1 MAASRWASLLP
12 LVILPFSLKI
22 LSSTYNFFLIEI
34 GSQKQPPDLRA
45 SCFCNPSPKNQE
57 KPFPCMIYFLTSLPC
72 SKAHS
77 GSHLSI
83 TSTLKPKAS
92 SHHSPPLSQ
101 TLRICPGSTGNSLC
115 LIWKPPCLG
124 VVKYFSFYV
133 CTLSRLF
140 FPRGSP

>member
-22 LSSTYNFFLIEI
+22 LSFTYNFFLIEI

-57 KPFPCMIYFLTSLPC
+57 NPFPCMILFPHVTPMLKSPQWLP
-72 SKAHS
+72 SVHHFHFKVQ
-77 GSHLSI
+77 GLQ
-83 TSTLKPKAS
+83 
-92 SHHSPPLSQ
+92 HHSPPLSQ
-101 TLRICPGSTGNSLC
+101 TQRICPGSTSNSLC
-115 LIWKPPCLG
+115 LIWRPPCLG
-124 VVKYFSFYV
+124 VAKYFSFYV